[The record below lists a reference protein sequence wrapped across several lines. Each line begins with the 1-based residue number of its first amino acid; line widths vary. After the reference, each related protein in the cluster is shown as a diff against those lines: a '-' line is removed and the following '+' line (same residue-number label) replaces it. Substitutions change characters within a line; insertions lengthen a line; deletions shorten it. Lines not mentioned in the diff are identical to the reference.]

1 MTQQD
6 MTGSQADSFLT
17 PRVEAQVKMT
27 ALFPLDKVDVNVN
40 SVAAFLSPDS
50 RTTMQ
55 SALHCG
61 KNWTFSRITKLLH
74 RQRLKHSVTSERFPS
89 VLKLKPLLLM

>member
-1 MTQQD
+1 

-55 SALHCG
+55 SALWKELDLQPYHEAA
-61 KNWTFSRITKLLH
+61 
-74 RQRLKHSVTSERFPS
+74 TSAEAKTQCY
-89 VLKLKPLLLM
+89 V